1 MEIIKGISEKD
12 ISRRQLLSGA
22 GKAAAGLAIASAG
35 ALSLASGANAK
46 GATYPFGYKKLDP
59 KKVAALAYE
68 NWYKH
73 FCCYA
78 TSSAILLSLREKVG
92 GPYNTLPVEAFIF
105 GHGGTVGW
113 GTLCGTLLGAGL
125 AASFAAGKEG
135 EHILNDLMHY
145 YSETELPIYKPAN
158 PKATFKS
165 VNKSNSPLCHVSVGR
180 WMKKEGVKFLSPQRK
195 DRCARLSAD
204 VASKTVELLNRWAD
218 GKNKPG
224 HGNQIGIY
232 GFTTQNNCTDCHGE
246 KGGSKEPCG

>member
-1 MEIIKGISEKD
+1 MEIIKGISEEG
-12 ISRRQLLSGA
+12 ISRRQLLTGA
-22 GKAAAGLAIASAG
+22 GKAAAGLAIVSAG
-35 ALSLASGANAK
+35 ALSLASGASAK
-46 GATYPFGYKKLDP
+46 EAPYPFGYKKLDP
-59 KKVAALAYE
+59 KKVADLAYE
-68 NWYKH
+68 NWYKN

-78 TSSAILLSLREKVG
+78 TSSAILLPLREKVG

-113 GTLCGTLLGAGL
+113 GTLCGTLMGAGL

-135 EHILNDLMHY
+135 ENILNDMMHY
-145 YSETELPIYKPAN
+145 YAETELPIYKPAN

-165 VNKSNSPLCHVSVGR
+165 VNKSDSPLCHVSVGR

-204 VASKTVELLNRWAD
+204 VAAKTVELLNLWAD
-218 GKNKPG
+218 GKYKSG

-232 GFTTQNNCTDCHGE
+232 GFTTQNNCSDCHTD
-246 KGGSKEPCG
+246 K